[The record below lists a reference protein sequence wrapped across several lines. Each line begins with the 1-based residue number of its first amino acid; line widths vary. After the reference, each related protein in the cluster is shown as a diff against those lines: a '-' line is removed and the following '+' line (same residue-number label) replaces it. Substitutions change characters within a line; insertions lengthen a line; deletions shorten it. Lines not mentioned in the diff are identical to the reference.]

1 LRVPL
6 VLDKGR
12 AEIPARAN
20 TGPMELLFGVGQG
33 LLAPVKLGTE
43 PRAFSKS
50 ALMLSATWTVGTR
63 FPASLGLGVVELWLF
78 RSKWLQLVC

>member
-1 LRVPL
+1 
-6 VLDKGR
+6 
-12 AEIPARAN
+12 
-20 TGPMELLFGVGQG
+20 MC